1 MAVAVDN
8 PVTLRAADSVQVRK
22 ATNQGAHWTKWN
34 AAE

>member
-8 PVTLRAADSVQVRK
+8 PVTLRAADSVQVRE
-22 ATNQGAHWTKWN
+22 ATNQSAHRTKWN